1 MAYVID
7 RMFYINNVLGCI
19 YIYNSDRMLY
29 IYIYQNYICH
39 FDDLLLFLYQ
49 PDILEYIFQWDI
61 GIYMYIYIIYMY
73 IYIYVCI
80 CIYIGILM
88 KKVFIYPNIPLMGG
102 SINGDT
108 QNSWCVMEISNRKW
122 MMARGTPILGN
133 LHSDIMFHIS
143 H

>member
-1 MAYVID
+1 MLYKQ
-7 RMFYINNVLGCI
+7 CI
-19 YIYNSDRMLY
+19 GMYNDVYIYNSDRMF

-39 FDDLLLFLYQ
+39 VDDMLLFLYQ

-61 GIYMYIYIIYMY
+61 GIYIYIIC
-73 IYIYVCI
+73 IY
-80 CIYIGILM
+80 IYIGILM
-88 KKVFIYPNIPLMGG
+88 KNVFIYPNIPLMGG

-143 H
+143 HWYPRNMIFDFTV